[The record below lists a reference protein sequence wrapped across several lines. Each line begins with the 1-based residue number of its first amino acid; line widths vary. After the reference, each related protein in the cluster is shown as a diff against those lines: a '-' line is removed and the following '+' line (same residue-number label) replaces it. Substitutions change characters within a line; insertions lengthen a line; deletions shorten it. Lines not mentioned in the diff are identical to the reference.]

1 MPIYLQVVKEV
12 SPSKS
17 SVLVL
22 LTIVGITIS
31 VLFSGSAVSILGY
44 YAPFMLLTCIIAPAA
59 AGLLTT
65 LEVNAVLARVICY
78 QALFGLACGFG
89 YQNPQVA
96 AQTILDPK
104 DAAIGIALI
113 QFTNLF
119 GPAVFVSVAQTVFTG
134 RLIADLENFAPGLS
148 DPAALATNGLANL
161 KERIGM
167 ENLEVALMGYDK
179 ALMHTFYL
187 PVALAC
193 LGLLGAVGMDWRSVK
208 KKKASNLEG
217 VQGRIYTPF
226 SGICSRGTCPM
237 QEGHTAFSGAAPT
250 KYRSLLLISECQD
263 ALCKSS
269 TFWVTNSR
277 ASLMSSRL
285 D

>member
-89 YQNPQVA
+89 CQNPQVA

-119 GPAVFVSVAQTVFTG
+119 APAVFVSVAQTVFTG
-134 RLIADLENFAPGLS
+134 RLIANLENFAPGLS
-148 DPAALATNGLANL
+148 DPSALATNGLANL
-161 KERIGM
+161 KEKVGK
-167 ENLEVALMGYDK
+167 ENLEGALMGYNK
-179 ALMHTFYL
+179 ALIRCFICWLRWLVWGCWGRWGWTGGVSRRRKRQIWRAFKDVYTRHSVESVHAVHV
-187 PVALAC
+187 PCKKVI
-193 LGLLGAVGMDWRSVK
+193 LLFRGPLQPSIV
-208 KKKASNLEG
+208 
-217 VQGRIYTPF
+217 
-226 SGICSRGTCPM
+226 IC
-237 QEGHTAFSGAAPT
+237 
-250 KYRSLLLISECQD
+250 Y
-263 ALCKSS
+263 
-269 TFWVTNSR
+269 
-277 ASLMSSRL
+277 
-285 D
+285 